1 MCKGKKNRFEG
12 DYNGISAYTILDGNG
27 NKIDENIINMSLKIE
42 KVGIG
47 AYRCTMIYS
56 NEANPRII
64 MSFKDNNDV
73 LVGST
78 STGNGIVYIYF
89 EGNKLRHKVNTISN
103 VGGILINRLRVS
115 KLKRVTYDDGHHG
128 NCSCKH

>member
-1 MCKGKKNRFEG
+1 MCDCKKKSFEG
-12 DYNGISAYTILDGNG
+12 DYGGVSAYTILDGNG

-56 NEANPRII
+56 DEANPRII

-89 EGNKLRHKVNTISN
+89 EGNKLRHKVSTISN

-115 KLKRVTYDDGHHG
+115 ELKKISHHDCNCNHDKKL
-128 NCSCKH
+128 